1 MMQGKKGEVKNPKQH
16 ASAGVSDSPPLSPP
30 FPAYVASG
38 HHVKIT
44 STSAHGTEEHHVI
57 KVRESG
63 RRRRR
68 RRRSARGV

>member
-1 MMQGKKGEVKNPKQH
+1 
-16 ASAGVSDSPPLSPP
+16 VSDSPPLSPP

-68 RRRSARGV
+68 RRSARAGV